1 MKLRSSQKFS
11 IWSLNRIYPRVV
23 TPERFYRGSSLN
35 MSLDSRFSLRL
46 IRPKPC
52 GGKSMRE

>member
-1 MKLRSSQKFS
+1 MKRDATTKKIHF
-11 IWSLNRIYPRVV
+11 NPKVV
-23 TPERFYRGSSLN
+23 TPERFYRGSSPNIL
-35 MSLDSRFSLRL
+35 LDSRFSLRL